1 MLDQPINIVRYSPQA
16 VEQKERERDM
26 RAARIETYNYCNL
39 QAGGLRG
46 SERVAE
52 WDKALAWMKARAEN
66 YMPRNYRVVEHQ
78 HSLYMVGSDV
88 AGWTLD
94 GYVLPRLASG
104 SIFATEVDDS
114 STLCAL
120 ECKNLPKLG

>member
-1 MLDQPINIVRYSPQA
+1 
-16 VEQKERERDM
+16 M

-39 QAGGLRG
+39 QARGLRG
-46 SERVAE
+46 SEHVDK
-52 WDKALAWMKARAEN
+52 WDEALAFMKARAEN

-78 HSLYMVGSDV
+78 HSLYLVGSDV

-120 ECKNLPKLG
+120 ECKNQTINIV